1 MATKPGALSSAG
13 KGARPRADG
22 APSAAGVAALPPPTW
37 LLDRLLYRDGLILIL
52 DKPAGVPVHA
62 GPGGGIHLELYLEA
76 LRFGLPRVPALAHR
90 LDRDT
95 SGCLVLG
102 RHRKALA
109 RLGRLFAGGRVEKVY
124 WAVVAGEPPASS
136 GRMEVALSKRSETRG
151 WWMQP
156 DPAGQA
162 AITDW
167 RLLGSAGGLSWLEC
181 RPRTGRTH
189 QIRVHCAE
197 LGCPILG
204 DPIYGPRDGT
214 APAAPLHLLAR
225 AIALPLYPAKSPVTA
240 EAQPP
245 AHMLEALRACSY
257 GRDAP
262 PTASGMAASDLTM
275 PEAGENT
282 ACSA

>member
-1 MATKPGALSSAG
+1 MRAR
-13 KGARPRADG
+13 RPRPATPADLRP
-22 APSAAGVAALPPPTW
+22 APALPSPTW
-37 LLDRLLYRDGLILIL
+37 LLDRLLYRDGLILIV

-76 LRFGLPRVPALAHR
+76 RRFGLPRAPALAHR

-124 WAVVAGEPPASS
+124 WAVVAGRPAAEA
-136 GRMEVALSKRSETRG
+136 GRIELALGKRSETRG
-151 WWMQP
+151 GWMQA
-156 DPAGQA
+156 DPAGQPA
-162 AITDW
+162 VTDW

-204 DPIYGPRDGT
+204 DPIYGPRT
-214 APAAPLHLLAR
+214 NAPPPPLHLLAR
-225 AIALPLYPAKSPVTA
+225 AIALPLYPTKPPVVA

-245 AHMLEALRACSY
+245 PHMLEALRACGY
-257 GRDAP
+257 GRDATDP
-262 PTASGMAASDLTM
+262 LSAA
-275 PEAGENT
+275 EENT
-282 ACSA
+282 TCSA